1 MANIQSAIKRNRQNE
16 KHRVRNRTTRT
27 AMRTSVKNAQGLIEA
42 GERDQAEQAV
52 RTAFSKIDRAAK
64 KGIIHKNQ
72 AARRKSRLAAR
83 LKAM

>member
-1 MANIQSAIKRNRQNE
+1 MANIQSAIKRNRQNV
-16 KHRVRNRTTRT
+16 KHRMRNRTTRT
-27 AMRTSVKNAQGLIEA
+27 AMRTSVKNAQNLIEA
-42 GERDQAEQAV
+42 GEREQAEQAV